1 MARGKPARE
10 RAPGTPREDVSARTG
25 RERPDYHDEGIVL
38 RSYRLG
44 ESDKILRLLTREHGK
59 RSAVGKGVRKTTSRF
74 GARLEPLTRARLHL
88 HRGRSMD
95 VVKQAEIVTSF
106 QELRD
111 DLGLFVTASS
121 MAELADTLAAEH
133 QPDPGL
139 YDLVLLGLQLLK
151 DRPADAPFAAA
162 FFGFKVMA
170 HAGFELMVARCAGC
184 GAPPEGATWFSL
196 PLGGLVCSS
205 CRSCGAAGR
214 GGLIMVGDGCARA
227 LEWMSEHAL
236 GEWPPEIDESVSGEA
251 GVLMGKVLEHW
262 MEREFRTHRV
272 RRELP

>member
-1 MARGKPARE
+1 MNV
-10 RAPGTPREDVSARTG
+10 RAG

-38 RSYRLG
+38 RTYRLG

-74 GARLEPLTRARLHL
+74 GARLEPLTRAKLHL

-95 VVKQAEIVTSF
+95 VVRQAEIVTSF

-111 DLGLFVTASS
+111 DLDLFVTASS

-151 DRPADAPFAAA
+151 DRPAAAPFTAA
-162 FFGFKVMA
+162 FFGFKVMS
-170 HAGFELMVARCAGC
+170 HAGFELMVSRCAGC
-184 GAPPEGATWFSL
+184 GAPPEGAARFSL

-205 CRSCGAAGR
+205 CRSGAAAGQGR
-214 GGLIMVGDGCARA
+214 LIRVGDGCALVLA
-227 LEWMSEHAL
+227 WMSEHGL
-236 GEWPPEIDESVSGEA
+236 GEWPPEIDEPVAGEA
-251 GVLMGKVLEHW
+251 GALMGKVLEHW
-262 MEREFRTHRV
+262 MEREFRSHRV